1 MGGTAFNVLDVVII
15 LVYIVGVTAFGSLLG
30 RRQKDAR
37 DYFLADRSIPWWAV
51 CFSVVATETSV
62 LTFISVPATAYTSD
76 MWMVQLTV
84 GYLIGR
90 IGVAAILLPGY
101 FRGDIAT
108 AYALLEQRFGL
119 GTRRF
124 ASVTFMVTRALGSSI
139 RLFAT
144 AIPIKIVTGLPYTW
158 AILITGVVT
167 LIYTYYGGL
176 KAVVWVDVLQMFVF
190 LFGAIAALWVV
201 LHLTPGGWST
211 VVAAAAPAG
220 KFKVIHLTGG
230 FAQPPWILTGVVGGA
245 FLSMASHGADHLI
258 VQRLLA
264 ARNLGGARKAVIGS
278 GIWIV
283 AQFTLFLIVGI
294 SLFAYYHGRVFA
306 TSDEVLPRFIVEGLP
321 AGVSGVVIAGIFSV
335 AMSSEASALNSL
347 ASSLTHDIYAPL
359 AHREGDE
366 HGLMRAGKV
375 FTLFW
380 GAVLVGGAILFQ
392 FIHQGTPIV
401 IIALQI
407 ASFTY
412 GGLLGGFLLGLAS
425 KRAQQRDAIL
435 GIAVAIVVMA
445 VWWAIQGGVPDWK
458 LIPKV
463 VDPLWFS
470 LIGSAITV
478 GVGVLSARLRGAGAG
493 DRAPMRG

>member
-1 MGGTAFNVLDVVII
+1 MPGTGVFNLLDVAII
-15 LVYIVGVTAFGSLLG
+15 LVYILGVTAFGTLLG

-37 DYFLADRSIPWWAV
+37 DYFLADHSIPWWAV

-62 LTFISVPATAYTSD
+62 LTFISVPAAAYTGD

-90 IGVAAILLPGY
+90 ITVAAILLPGY
-101 FRGDIAT
+101 FRGELST
-108 AYALLEQRFGL
+108 AYELLEKRFGL

-176 KAVVWVDVLQMFVF
+176 RAVVWVDVLQMFVF
-190 LFGAIAALWVV
+190 LFGALAALFMVMRLV
-201 LHLTPGGWST
+201 PGGWDG
-211 VVAAAAPAG
+211 VMALAAPAA
-220 KFKVIHLTGG
+220 KFKVVHLTGG
-230 FAQPPWILTGVVGGA
+230 FADPKWLLTGIVGGA

-264 ARNLGGARKAVIGS
+264 APSLRGAQKAVIAS
-278 GIWIV
+278 GVWIV
-283 AQFTLFLIVGI
+283 AQFTLFLIVGVA
-294 SLFAYYHGRVFA
+294 LFAFYHGRVFA
-306 TSDEVLPRFIVEGLP
+306 TADEVLPRFIVEGLP

-359 AHREGDE
+359 THHEGDE
-366 HGLMRAGKV
+366 VRLMRAGKL
-375 FTLFW
+375 FTLLW
-380 GAVLVGGAILFQ
+380 GVVLVGGAVLFQ
-392 FIHQGTPIV
+392 FIKQGTPIV
-401 IIALQI
+401 VVALQI

-412 GGLLGGFLLGLAS
+412 GGLLGGFLLGLIS
-425 KRAQQRDAIL
+425 RRAEQRDAIT
-435 GIAVAIVVMA
+435 GMAVAIVIMA
-445 VWWAIQGGVPDWK
+445 SWWALQQWSV
-458 LIPKV
+458 IPKV
-463 VDPLWFS
+463 VDALWFS
-470 LIGSAITV
+470 LVGSAITV
-478 GVGVLSARLRGAGAG
+478 IVGIVSARLRGS
-493 DRAPMRG
+493 RGRVPTRETRTA